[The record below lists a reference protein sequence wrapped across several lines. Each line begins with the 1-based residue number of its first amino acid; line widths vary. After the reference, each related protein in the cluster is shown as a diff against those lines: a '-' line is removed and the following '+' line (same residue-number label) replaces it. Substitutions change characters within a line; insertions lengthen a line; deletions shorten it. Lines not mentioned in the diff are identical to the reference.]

1 MDLGDA
7 MIDKREKIEAAL
19 GAVLTKNGLT
29 VATAESCSG
38 GLIAHRITNVAG
50 SSGYF
55 LGGVVSYSNEAKS
68 ELLGVDENALLECG
82 AVSEEV
88 AAQMAEG
95 ARRNFGADL
104 AVAVTGIAGPGGGSE
119 EKPVGLV
126 YVAVCDGDGV
136 YGERCEFAGTREE
149 IKEQTADKALE
160 LLMERAR

>member
-1 MDLGDA
+1 MNA
-7 MIDKREKIEAAL
+7 KREKIEVAL
-19 GAVLTKNGLT
+19 GAILTKNGLT

-55 LGGVVSYSNEAKS
+55 LGGIVSYSNEAKS
-68 ELLGVDENALLECG
+68 GLLRVNENALLECG

-95 ARRNFGADL
+95 VRENFDADL
-104 AVAVTGIAGPGGGSE
+104 AVAVTGIAGPGGGTD

-126 YVAVCDGDGV
+126 YMAVCDADGV

-149 IKEQTADKALE
+149 IKEQTAHKALE
-160 LLMERAR
+160 LLLERAR

>member
-1 MDLGDA
+1 MN
-7 MIDKREKIEAAL
+7 EKSETVEAAL
-19 GAVLTKNGLT
+19 GALLTKNGLT

-55 LGGVVSYSNEAKS
+55 LGGIVSYSNEAKS
-68 ELLGVDENALLECG
+68 GLLRVDEDALLECG

-95 ARRNFGADL
+95 VRENFGADL
-104 AVAVTGIAGPGGGSE
+104 AVAVTGIAGPGGGSD

-126 YVAVCDGDGV
+126 YVAVSDADGV
-136 YGERCEFAGTREE
+136 YGERCEFLGTREE

-160 LLMERAR
+160 LLMEKAR